1 MCKMEKRFPVNG
13 TFELTGRCNLSCKM
27 CLVRVDRKRIQ
38 ELGLRE
44 RTADEWIHMAGQAR
58 DAGTLSLLLTG
69 GEVMLRPD
77 FCEIY
82 EAIAKMGF
90 VLTVYTNATMVT
102 DEILSLFQKYPPHS
116 IGVTMYGASNQTYQ
130 KLCGCLDGYD
140 RFEEGVEK
148 LSSLPSLFDIRTTI
162 VKDNRDDLSKM
173 REFVERKFGR
183 EKVLHISRMVYDTIR
198 GGIACPKECRLSP
211 QENAELVY
219 ETTMKVY
226 RMFQEGKISSLPD
239 DMKIGFHKS
248 PMKEGR
254 YLFEN
259 CGAGISKYTINW
271 SGRMYA
277 CETLTKGYTEPFE
290 NGFDKAWSGLPECYP
305 QSKVIEQCDS
315 CRYSFFCESC
325 PAVRL
330 IETGKWNGKPEYVC
344 EEAKYICRILS
355 DLNAI

>member
-1 MCKMEKRFPVNG
+1 MEHRIRHIKNSVVVRMDMTILKKGSKSYHHYPLF
-13 TFELTGRCNLSCKM
+13 LTY
-27 CLVRVDRKRIQ
+27 V
-38 ELGLRE
+38 
-44 RTADEWIHMAGQAR
+44 
-58 DAGTLSLLLTG
+58 LLL
-69 GEVMLRPD
+69 
-77 FCEIY
+77 
-82 EAIAKMGF
+82 
-90 VLTVYTNATMVT
+90 
-102 DEILSLFQKYPPHS
+102 
-116 IGVTMYGASNQTYQ
+116 
-130 KLCGCLDGYD
+130 
-140 RFEEGVEK
+140 
-148 LSSLPSLFDIRTTI
+148 
-162 VKDNRDDLSKM
+162 SKI
-173 REFVERKFGR
+173 REFVERKFGKD
-183 EKVLHISRMVYDTIR
+183 KVLHISRMVYDTIR

-290 NGFDKAWSGLPECYP
+290 NGFDKAWSDLPECYP

-315 CRYSFFCESC
+315 CKYLPFCESC

-330 IETGKWNGKPEYVC
+330 LETGNWFGKTTYVC
-344 EEAKYICRILS
+344 EEAKYIYKILS
-355 DLNAI
+355 YLNIIMGDKEIKEVVKNE